1 MLDSKVGLP
10 LTFLLALAA
19 AGPASAAVKPG
30 QTAESLDPGSLRNV
44 LGHEKLPASDSTD
57 QARGNRNSAGQLAQ
71 GCWYGYWRR
80 C

>member
-19 AGPASAAVKPG
+19 ADPAAAAVKPR
-30 QTAESLDPGSLRNV
+30 QTAEELDPGSLRN
-44 LGHEKLPASDSTD
+44 LLDREKLPAGE
-57 QARGNRNSAGQLAQ
+57 ARGNRDAKGRLAQ